1 MKKFISKLLFRDAP
15 GKGAFWSLVL
25 LILGSWLLLSF
36 GLLSGGMFYVI
47 QAWNMLEIP
56 PSGPLAHG
64 IAILSTFLLLF
75 IYFIVLQVHFWV
87 TLRKEQWTAQV
98 KKAFYGMILCW
109 GSAFGVT
116 IYCIKLF
123 LNNIFADDLIF
134 SYLAG
139 SAHLLPFYMTAAV
152 IWILSGIIGSGAF
165 YSLAGNYPARENFT
179 LPVKIL
185 AGISLALYIGF
196 IVAALLVHK
205 RYEAEKATLAKQFG
219 HPFTIEEIQKMSL
232 GTRKVD
238 KDFWQEIETI
248 RNHNLD
254 RELNYPFA
262 EYSPQQLDNWQKKF
276 STSPDYAKL
285 DRLTAQ
291 KIPAFPHKLEKY
303 YLIGTLLPDYS
314 ATPTMFRVQA
324 WKIRFALARR
334 DRAAIMEAFKK
345 IDNITDYI
353 SDQIFLIGIIIK
365 IRLEE
370 KRLYLIENILAEQI
384 LNKDD
389 LLYLKQ
395 RSRAVAKALD
405 NQERIAFW
413 SDVYGGI
420 DFIEGFLH
428 RRRSDGDSIPVTP
441 WERFKFLFPQMWLVH
456 EINSLNYVNAYLG
469 KREIADVLFDTPD
482 YFDYYSLI
490 KPAYQSTWRKIR
502 HHKCLQRGIEFFIDQ
517 ELYRLEHGKLADD
530 LPRPVDPVS
539 GKPMEYFYGDTEI
552 TREVFQPNKNQ
563 LDKKDAT
570 VRGRKLMVPATKH
583 FDERNYVIIPDR
595 RII

>member
-1 MKKFISKLLFRDAP
+1 MKKFLSKLLFRDAP

-25 LILGSWLLLSF
+25 LILGSWLLFSF

-123 LNNIFADDLIF
+123 MNNIFADDLIF
-134 SYLAG
+134 SYLAE
-139 SAHLLPFYMTAAV
+139 SAHSLPLYMTAAV
-152 IWILSGIIGSGAF
+152 IWILSGIIASGGF

-185 AGISLALYIGF
+185 AGCSLALYIGF

-262 EYSPQQLDNWQKKF
+262 EYSPKQLDNWQKKF

-303 YLIGTLLPDYS
+303 YLNRTLLPDYS

-334 DRAAIMEAFKK
+334 DRAAIMEAIKK

-365 IRLEE
+365 IGLEE

-395 RSRAVAKALD
+395 RNREVAKALD

-428 RRRSDGDSIPVTP
+428 RRKSADDSIPVTP

-456 EINSLNYVNAYLG
+456 EINSLNYVKGYSS
-469 KREIADVLFDTPD
+469 KRQFRDVSFNELS
-482 YFDYYSLI
+482 YYNYYSFFQ
-490 KPAYQSTWRKIR
+490 PADQRIAR
-502 HHKCLQRGIEFFIDQ
+502 RIENHKRLRLGMEFFIDQ
-517 ELYRLEHGKLADD
+517 ELYRLEHGKLPED
-530 LPRPVDPVS
+530 LPLPVDPVS
-539 GKPMEYFYGDTEI
+539 GKPMKYLHGDVVIENEI
-552 TREVFQPNKNQ
+552 FQSGKNQ
-563 LDKKDAT
+563 LDKKEFTIRARE
-570 VRGRKLMVPATKH
+570 VIFPSEEKGVERKS
-583 FDERNYVIIPDR
+583 VIIPDR